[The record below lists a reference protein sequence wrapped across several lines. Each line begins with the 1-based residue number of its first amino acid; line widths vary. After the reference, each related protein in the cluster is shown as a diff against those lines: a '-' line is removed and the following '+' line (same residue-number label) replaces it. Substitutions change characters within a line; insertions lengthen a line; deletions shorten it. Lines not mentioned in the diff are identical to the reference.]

1 MSVQEVLIGRLGE
14 REESKFFS
22 PNCRVELPFARTKTT
37 VKATHL
43 GESVFDYVKSERS
56 VRDATQAGG
65 SCF

>member
-1 MSVQEVLIGRLGE
+1 MLIRQLGE

-22 PNCRVELPFARTKTT
+22 PNCRMELPFARMKTT

-56 VRDATQAGG
+56 VRDATRAGG
-65 SCF
+65 NCF